1 MQWRIREGEKAR
13 NATQRNATYEVAEAV
28 KVEGALPGEGVEV
41 GGDDAEEALGVGLGA
56 EEHGSARESIC
67 FVVGFLRLGFAED
80 GGHPHLISHRR
91 RRRKE
96 GTRRWIT

>member
-13 NATQRNATYEVAEAV
+13 NATYEVAEAV
-28 KVEGALPGEGVEV
+28 EVEGALPGEGVEV

-91 RRRKE
+91 CRRRRKE
-96 GTRRWIT
+96 GRKASFRIT